1 MIVSGGHILA
11 IDGINTGVSVLGDG
25 LRTPLEVNPE
35 ILEYYSA
42 GPGIALHQG
51 DEATEIENTD
61 HIFYEVCSGTIDGTT
76 MTVSAGHDRYC
87 KLDVPS
93 SITDLRIVVAD
104 TDDPTTVSKTMFE
117 FTLPTDTKLS
127 DVYVENTSGGE
138 CPLMGPMYWSGD
150 VTYQGIVTNKIATIF
165 GYSPNEE
172 LGPVISVDDGIPL
185 DAGNGDH
192 IVYNK
197 SGIIGDGKRIY
208 ELDEL
213 DNLTIGTYV
222 AVDEDDADS
231 AQKFDI
237 GKMKSDIDA
246 ALQENEQAIVD
257 LNDYLIDVSGELSD
271 RIDSASD
278 AIDALGLEV
287 ENLEDTVS
295 GHTSSISELQEDV
308 EGIQSDISDL
318 QEKDTQIE
326 QDIGNLSDSIEDLDG
341 RLTNDEDDIAAIQ
354 EVIPQDATSAN
365 KLVSETR
372 LAQAIAD
379 FGGFEVVSLDPN
391 TGEPDVQSPSEKIIY
406 LTKDSQST
414 ATDPYTEWIYRE
426 SEWQIIG
433 ETTVDLSNY
442 YTKTE
447 TDDLLDDKVDK
458 ETGKGLSTNDFTDAY
473 QTKLDEIETSA
484 QKNVQSDWEESDT
497 TSDAFIK
504 NKPQSLSIVG
514 AEGISVEETQ
524 GQLEISVS
532 ADYAT
537 ETYVDQGLETKLDK
551 ATSAEFYPYHSNP
564 SGYLTTSDLEGY
576 ATEDYVDQA
585 LDNKMDVVPVPGTG
599 TFSLS
604 VEGPSGTPYWS
615 EWEEYVPPADPVQQV
630 IITQAVNGDTLTIAP
645 STEPATL
652 DHYEVNV
659 YEE

>member
-61 HIFYEVCSGTIDGTT
+61 HIFYEVCSGAIEGTT

-87 KLDVPS
+87 KLDIPS

-165 GYSPNEE
+165 GYSTNEE
-172 LGPVISVDDGIPL
+172 LGPVISVDDGVPL
-185 DAGNGDH
+185 DAGNGEH

-213 DNLTIGTYV
+213 DNLSTDTYV
-222 AVDEDDADS
+222 AVDEDDSDS

-246 ALQENEQAIVD
+246 ALQENEQAIFD

-271 RIDSASD
+271 RIDSESD

-287 ENLEDTVS
+287 DNLESTVS
-295 GHTSSISELQEDV
+295 GHTTSISELQEDV

-341 RLTNDEDDIAAIQ
+341 RLTNDEDDIAAIK
-354 EVIPQDATSAN
+354 EVIPQEATSAN

-379 FGGFEVVSLDPN
+379 FGGFEVVSLDTN
-391 TGEPDVQSPSEKIIY
+391 TGEPAVQYPSEKIIY

-458 ETGKGLSTNDFTDAY
+458 ESGKGLSTNDFTDAY
-473 QTKLDEIETSA
+473 QTKLEEIETSA
-484 QKNVQSDWEESDT
+484 QRNVT
-497 TSDAFIK
+497 T
-504 NKPQSLSIVG
+504 
-514 AEGISVEETQ
+514 
-524 GQLEISVS
+524 
-532 ADYAT
+532 
-537 ETYVDQGLETKLDK
+537 
-551 ATSAEFYPYHSNP
+551 
-564 SGYLTTSDLEGY
+564 
-576 ATEDYVDQA
+576 
-585 LDNKMDVVPVPGTG
+585 
-599 TFSLS
+599 
-604 VEGPSGTPYWS
+604 
-615 EWEEYVPPADPVQQV
+615 
-630 IITQAVNGDTLTIAP
+630 
-645 STEPATL
+645 
-652 DHYEVNV
+652 
-659 YEE
+659 

>member
-93 SITDLRIVVAD
+93 RITDLRIVVAD

-117 FTLPTDTKLS
+117 FTLPSDTKLS

-172 LGPVISVDDGIPL
+172 LGPVISVDDGVPL

-197 SGIIGDGKRIY
+197 SGIVGDGKRIY

-213 DNLTIGTYV
+213 NNLTIGTYV

-231 AQKFDI
+231 AQKFDL
-237 GKMKSDIDA
+237 GKMKVEIYDA
-246 ALQENEQAIVD
+246 IQENEQAIVD
-257 LNDYLIDVSGELSD
+257 LNDSLIDVSGELSD
-271 RIDSASD
+271 RIDSESD
-278 AIDALGLEV
+278 AIDAIGLEV
-287 ENLEDTVS
+287 DNLESTVS
-295 GHTSSISELQEDV
+295 GHTTSISELQEDV

-326 QDIGNLSDSIEDLDG
+326 RDIGNLSDSIEELDG
-341 RLTNDEDDIAAIQ
+341 RMTNDEDDIAAIA

-365 KLVSETR
+365 KLVSESR

-391 TGEPDVQSPSEKIIY
+391 TEEPDVQTPSEKIIY

-433 ETTVDLSNY
+433 DTTVDLSNY

-458 ETGKGLSTNDFTDAY
+458 EDGKGLSTNDFTDAY

-484 QKNVQSDWEESDT
+484 QKNVQSDWEESDVN
-497 TSDAFIK
+497 SDAFIK

-514 AEGISVEETQ
+514 GEGIAVEETP

-532 ADYAT
+532 GSYA
-537 ETYVDQGLETKLDK
+537 ETSAVDAALALKMDK
-551 ATSAEFYPYHSNP
+551 SMSAEFYPMDTNP
-564 SGYLTTSDLEGY
+564 SGYLTSADLSEY
-576 ATEDYVDQA
+576 ATEDYVDNA

-615 EWEEYVPPADPVQQV
+615 EWEEYVPPADPIQQV
-630 IITQAVNGDTLTIAP
+630 IITQYVNGDTLTIAP

>member
-93 SITDLRIVVAD
+93 SITDLCIVVAD

-117 FTLPTDTKLS
+117 FTLPSDTKLS

-172 LGPVISVDDGIPL
+172 LGPVISVDDGVPL
-185 DAGNGDH
+185 DAGNGEH
-192 IVYNK
+192 VVYNK

-213 DNLTIGTYV
+213 DNLSMGTYV

-231 AQKFDI
+231 AQKFDL
-237 GKMKSDIDA
+237 GKMKVEIYDA
-246 ALQENEQAIVD
+246 IQENEQAIVD
-257 LNDYLIDVSGELSD
+257 LNDSLIDVSGELSD
-271 RIDSASD
+271 RIDSESD

-287 ENLEDTVS
+287 DDLEDTVS
-295 GHTSSISELQEDV
+295 GYGTSISELQEDV

-318 QEKDTQIE
+318 QDKDTQIE

-341 RLTNDEDDIAAIQ
+341 RLTNDEDDIAAIS

-391 TGEPDVQSPSEKIIY
+391 THEPDVDDPSEKIIY

-484 QKNVQSDWEESDT
+484 QKNVQSDWEESDAN
-497 TSDAFIK
+497 SDAFIK

-514 AEGISVEETQ
+514 GEGISVEETP
-524 GQLEISVS
+524 GRLEISVS
-532 ADYAT
+532 GSYA
-537 ETYVDQGLETKLDK
+537 ETSAVYAALALKMDK
-551 ATSAEFYPYHSNP
+551 SMSAEFYPMDTNP
-564 SGYLTTSDLEGY
+564 SGYLTSADLSEY
-576 ATEDYVDQA
+576 ATEDYVDNA

-615 EWEEYVPPADPVQQV
+615 EWEEYVPPPDPVQQV
-630 IITQAVNGDTLTIAP
+630 IITQAVNGDTLTITP

-659 YEE
+659 YEG